1 MLRRVAQ
8 ISPDDREHV
17 VDLAESYLAND
28 RPGARSIGLYTD
40 ERPVFEANAGTQAAV
55 DVIRDRVVYEDPVAP
70 GMREFRFPGLV
81 VEGVRLHDVV
91 MRGANAAGCYARCP
105 SGTERTSREATSTS
119 VRSNGRSSPPCS
131 RARTSVMSPSLVP
144 TWWEPTSSASRALP
158 VRISQRR

>member
-91 MRGANAAGCYARCP
+91 MRGANAAGCYGALSEWHGADLTGSNFYECAFEWAQFPHRVR
-105 SGTERTSREATSTS
+105 GRE
-119 VRSNGRSSPPCS
+119 P
-131 RARTSVMSPSLVP
+131 
-144 TWWEPTSSASRALP
+144 
-158 VRISQRR
+158 Q